1 MHGLV
6 SSFFENWNSFYSN
19 HAVVRSLIGF
29 FHIGGLVIG
38 GGLAISADRMTL
50 RAAKRGASERA
61 SQLEA
66 LRSTHRIVLSS
77 LAAVLVSGF
86 LLFAADSD
94 NFLHSILFWVKMAM
108 VVALMV
114 NGVLL
119 TRAERRAES
128 DAVAGWRWLTITST
142 ISVVL
147 WMLTTL
153 AGAALPNLG

>member
-1 MHGLV
+1 MHSLV
-6 SSFFENWNSFYSN
+6 SGFFENWNSFYSN
-19 HAVVRSLIGF
+19 HAVIRSLIGF
-29 FHIGGLVIG
+29 LHIGGLVIG

-50 RAAKRGASERA
+50 RAAKRGAAERA

-66 LRSTHRIVLSS
+66 LRSTHRIVLIS

-94 NFLHSILFWVKMAM
+94 NFLHSILFWVKMGM

-142 ISVVL
+142 TSVAL

-153 AGAALPNLG
+153 AGAALPNIG